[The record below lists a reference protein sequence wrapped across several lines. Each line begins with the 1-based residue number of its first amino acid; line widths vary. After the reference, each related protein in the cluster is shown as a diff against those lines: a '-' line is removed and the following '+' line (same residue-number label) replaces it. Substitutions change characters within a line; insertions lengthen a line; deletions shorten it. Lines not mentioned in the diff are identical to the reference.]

1 MKTSNIRDAP
11 QIVLIRF
18 AVVAGFMWLCVVPV
32 GGAQSQNVA
41 SQSLLAAEQ
50 NIGNQSAPAT
60 SLAAQA
66 NTIVPQL
73 IKFSGT
79 LLDAESRPIATGPV
93 GVTFALYAE
102 QNGGA
107 SLWLETQ
114 NVRPDENGYYTVLLG
129 SETSTGVPMELF
141 ATGEARWLGIQIE
154 RQPEQP
160 RVLLVSVPYALKA
173 GDAQTLGGRPAS
185 DFALANA
192 SSVSSAPTTA
202 KSAAPSATAA
212 AMNAVQNPA
221 TSITGTG
228 VADFIPLWTSSTA
241 LGDSVLFQSTT
252 KKIGIG
258 NTAPAATLDVTGT
271 GIFRGFLQLPATGTA
286 NSTTKGFPS
295 QPFDFLASAYNGT
308 AAVSEHFRWQAE
320 PVNPGLSTASGKL
333 NLLFASGTDTPA
345 ETGLS
350 ISNKGVIT
358 FATGQTLPKV
368 SGNEAVTGNLSATG
382 SVSGATGTF
391 TGNVSTG
398 NQTVTGN
405 VTATGSLAAGTGVF
419 SGSNTTQIVSVTQ
432 SGTGVGVAVT
442 SQSGPAIEGVNN
454 KGGSFFPIGVWGISS
469 APNGIGVEGLA
480 STTATT
486 GVYGEADS
494 TSGIAVQG
502 NSTAT
507 SGNTVGVL
515 GQSNSLAGVGVEGV
529 NFASGNGA
537 TAISAIET
545 DNNNFDLTFGV
556 KANTVGNFGVGVK
569 GTHGP
574 SSAIG
579 FGSVAI
585 GVWGDGVGGAGVFGS
600 SDDGSGVSAVNN
612 SDTNAAIAAS
622 NNSSTV
628 GAQALEAAGKF
639 GNCSIDVSGN
649 LNCTGTI
656 TGSSKNFKIDHPAD
670 PGNKY
675 LVHASVESSEM
686 MNIYTGNVVLN
697 TNGAATV
704 QLPSWFQAENA
715 DFRYQLTTIG
725 SFAPVFV
732 AQEIQNNQ
740 FEIAGGKAGQ
750 KISWQVTGV
759 RQDAYSKA
767 NPLVV
772 EQEKTGA
779 AKGHYL
785 APELF
790 GQSASQGLS
799 NTQRPDLTKR
809 QKAQQGKADQQ

>member
-1 MKTSNIRDAP
+1 MRASNIRFA
-11 QIVLIRF
+11 L
-18 AVVAGFMWLCVVPV
+18 AVVYLFFVPTLC
-32 GGAQSQNVA
+32 AQTQSSRNQNVSVA
-41 SQSLLAAEQ
+41 SGTA
-50 NIGNQSAPAT
+50 
-60 SLAAQA
+60 
-66 NTIVPQL
+66 VPQL

-129 SETSTGVPMELF
+129 AETSTGMPIELF
-141 ATGEARWLGIQIE
+141 ATGEARWLGIQVE

-192 SSVSSAPTTA
+192 SSVFSAPTTA

-212 AMNAVQNPA
+212 AIIAVQNPT

-333 NLLFASGTDTPA
+333 NLLFASGTGTPA

-368 SGNEAVTGNLSATG
+368 TGNEAVTGNLSATG

-398 NQTVTGN
+398 NQTVSGN
-405 VTATGSLAAGTGVF
+405 VTATGSIAAGTGVF
-419 SGSNTTQIVSVTQ
+419 SGSNTTQIVSVMQ
-432 SGTGVGVAVT
+432 SGTGIGLGVS

-480 STTATT
+480 TTTAMT

-502 NSTAT
+502 TATAT
-507 SGNTVGVL
+507 SGSTVGVL
-515 GQSNSLAGVGVEGV
+515 GQSSSPNGVGVEGV
-529 NFASGNGA
+529 NSAGSA
-537 TAISAIET
+537 TAITAIES
-545 DNNNFDLTFGV
+545 DPNNNDVTFGV
-556 KANTVGNFGVGVK
+556 NASTVSNFGVGVK
-569 GTHGP
+569 GSSGP
-574 SSAIG
+574 STLEGEGTYRA
-579 FGSVAI
+579 
-585 GVWGDGVGGAGVFGS
+585 GVWGDSGVGQGNGVVGTAHDGFAVFALSNSGDDIFTPTVEAYNFSATAGVLVFRTGS
-600 SDDGSGVSAVNN
+600 NAGGRCTIDGKGNLSCNGSKSAVVPVENGQKM
-612 SDTNAAIAAS
+612 
-622 NNSSTV
+622 V
-628 GAQALEAAGKF
+628 ALYAVEAPENWF
-639 GNCSIDVSGN
+639 EDY
-649 LNCTGTI
+649 
-656 TGSSKNFKIDHPAD
+656 GSER
-670 PGNKY
+670 
-675 LVHASVESSEM
+675 LE
-686 MNIYTGNVVLN
+686 
-697 TNGAATV
+697 NGAATV
-704 QLPSWFQAENA
+704 TLDPTYAQTVNTGMEYHVFLTPKGDCNGLFVVNEAANSFEVRELKGGHSNITFDYRIIAKRNGYEQVRLADKTAMMKAVPAQAARFGRKPNA
-715 DFRYQLTTIG
+715 QGPADG
-725 SFAPVFV
+725 SALSRS
-732 AQEIQNNQ
+732 E
-740 FEIAGGKAGQ
+740 
-750 KISWQVTGV
+750 
-759 RQDAYSKA
+759 R
-767 NPLVV
+767 NP
-772 EQEKTGA
+772 
-779 AKGHYL
+779 
-785 APELF
+785 
-790 GQSASQGLS
+790 
-799 NTQRPDLTKR
+799 
-809 QKAQQGKADQQ
+809 